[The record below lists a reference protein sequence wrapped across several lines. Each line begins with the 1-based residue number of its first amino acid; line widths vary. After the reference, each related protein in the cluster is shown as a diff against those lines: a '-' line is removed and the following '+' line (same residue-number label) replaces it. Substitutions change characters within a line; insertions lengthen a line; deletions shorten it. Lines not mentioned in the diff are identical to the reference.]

1 MKNISKNRTD
11 LESYSVSEAAAVLG
25 VSNPTLKRMVAEGRV
40 KAYRTPGGHL
50 RILTESL
57 NAMREGERL
66 SRRSVADVSPALQI
80 RREHLQEL
88 TLEVEEHRT
97 RRELDRLRSEEQ
109 DKLDHRR
116 AEAESRQQEA
126 AQRQEEI
133 ELERERLQRQEAE
146 EQRQREAEQQLAAFR
161 SRWLHVATEFLKN
174 RTYAWLNPIQRKEV
188 LESLEEVIESRQP
201 TDDHRY
207 IATVIVR
214 TLQAALEPFEAERK
228 AQERRQ
234 RLTEAA
240 LWRLPG
246 SATEAERVGAISAV
260 REALKCFD
268 ATAGESE
275 MRVAAQQ
282 AIEPISRAVERRLL
296 EDRLLSWAV
305 IRLPWGATDHD
316 KARVRRECAEIL
328 ADLPNDFTENEGR
341 EALEPTI
348 QEAIKDIN
356 QRKSEKDRLARKS
369 TLVQQG
375 IAGVSSYLLDL
386 RLQGH
391 IPAEDYSNR
400 EFAAELQQEIRGALE
415 TELSGSET
423 PAQVKEKVGQIID
436 HELFGDSPPKSAHG
450 KRKAHR

>member
-11 LESYSVSEAAAVLG
+11 LESYSVSKAAAVLG
-25 VSNPTLKRMVAEGRV
+25 VSAPTVKRMVDQRRL
-40 KAYRTPGGHL
+40 KAYRTPGEHL
-50 RILTESL
+50 RILAESV
-57 NAMREGERL
+57 NAMREGETL
-66 SRRSVADVSPALQI
+66 SRRSAGDASTALQI
-80 RREHLQEL
+80 RHEHLQEL

-97 RRELDRLRSEEQ
+97 RRELDRLRSEDQ

-116 AEAESRQQEA
+116 AEAEARQREA

-146 EQRQREAEQQLAAFR
+146 DQRQREAERELAAFR
-161 SRWLHVATEFLKN
+161 SRWLQVATEFLKN

-188 LESLEEVIESRQP
+188 LESLEGVIESRQP

-207 IATVIVR
+207 IVTVIVR

-268 ATAGESE
+268 ATADDSE

-296 EDRLLSWAV
+296 DERVINWA
-305 IRLPWGATDHD
+305 IFKLPWRATDYD

-328 ADLPNDFTENEGR
+328 AEQPQDISEVEAQ
-341 EALEPTI
+341 EALEPTV
-348 QEAIKDIN
+348 QEARLDIEKR
-356 QRKSEKDRLARKS
+356 QAEAQPASLKQTAKPASHFRSRPLATVSRK
-369 TLVQQG
+369 
-375 IAGVSSYLLDL
+375 
-386 RLQGH
+386 
-391 IPAEDYSNR
+391 
-400 EFAAELQQEIRGALE
+400 
-415 TELSGSET
+415 
-423 PAQVKEKVGQIID
+423 
-436 HELFGDSPPKSAHG
+436 
-450 KRKAHR
+450 